1 MSYNG
6 WTNKET
12 WLVNL
17 WHGDSLAEMQ
27 EAGEEITAYYAQ
39 RMVTDWLD
47 DTRHKLDGFTN
58 DMLNS
63 AMVSVNWEEI
73 ASHYK
78 ND

>member
-1 MSYNG
+1 MKYNG

-17 WHGDSLAEMQ
+17 WHGESLAEMK
-27 EAGEEITAYYAQ
+27 EAGEDITAYYAQ
-39 RMVTDWLD
+39 RMVTDWVD
-47 DTRHKLDGFTN
+47 DTHHSLDGFVW
-58 DMLNS
+58 DMLKS
-63 AMVSVNWEEI
+63 ALASVNWEEV